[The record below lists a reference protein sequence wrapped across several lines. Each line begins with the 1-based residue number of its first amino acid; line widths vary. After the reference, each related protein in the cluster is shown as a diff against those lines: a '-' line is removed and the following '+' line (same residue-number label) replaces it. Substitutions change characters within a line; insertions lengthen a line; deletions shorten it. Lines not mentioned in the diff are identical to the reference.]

1 MSLSL
6 VLCKKD
12 HHFHL
17 KIKKSSIT
25 IRIKT
30 SIPMNLTM
38 TKNMMRKN
46 KTFINPS
53 KTTIF
58 HRRNLQRKKVG
69 PTSLLTTI
77 YKNTPLPQYCRLWRS
92 EKLNKIRLLNRQ
104 HMICGESFWSLTSR
118 QRKPFQ
124 SYMVAHNTQKQ
135 LRRGLEDAVSKK
147 SLMSTVK
154 TLWFKLKIFWGR
166 LHWSKWP
173 NRR

>member
-1 MSLSL
+1 MASSLSL

-25 IRIKT
+25 IKIKI
-30 SIPMNLTM
+30 SIQMNLTM
-38 TKNMMRKN
+38 TKNMIRKN

-69 PTSLLTTI
+69 PTSPHITI
-77 YKNTPLPQYCRLWRS
+77 YKNTPLPQYCRLWPL
-92 EKLNKIRLLNRQ
+92 EKQNKIRLLNRQ

-118 QRKPFQ
+118 QRKPSQ
-124 SYMVAHNTQKQ
+124 SYMVGHNTQKQ
-135 LRRGLEDAVSKK
+135 
-147 SLMSTVK
+147 
-154 TLWFKLKIFWGR
+154 
-166 LHWSKWP
+166 
-173 NRR
+173 